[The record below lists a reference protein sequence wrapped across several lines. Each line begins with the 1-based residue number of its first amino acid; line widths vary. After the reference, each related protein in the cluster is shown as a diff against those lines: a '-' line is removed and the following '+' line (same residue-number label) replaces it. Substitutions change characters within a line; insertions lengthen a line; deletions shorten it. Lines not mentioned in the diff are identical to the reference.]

1 MQPHT
6 PATPGTIR
14 PWLPN
19 QSGRRSP
26 WRAHCSPERAACL
39 HPQRT
44 VSLNGLQP
52 QQLWAGLLGA
62 HPSPALQP
70 LRGSCPGLGG
80 RGPLCPQERAL
91 ALMDTGTYTA
101 WGTGSRRGRLPLGTR
116 GPSVFGCTSLKGAG
130 WNVCTCFPVGRPQ
143 SSTVPISK
151 LAPPGP
157 VCVKLKTEASKEREV
172 PSGALRRLRRKLP
185 SRPVVC
191 D

>member
-1 MQPHT
+1 MLKRSGASCGHSLGTRVCPAATSASRFVQQREAMVSMQPHT

-130 WNVCTCFPVGRPQ
+130 WNVCTWFSCGT
-143 SSTVPISK
+143 S
-151 LAPPGP
+151 
-157 VCVKLKTEASKEREV
+157 
-172 PSGALRRLRRKLP
+172 
-185 SRPVVC
+185 PVV
-191 D
+191 